1 MGTKKLIRS
10 LHRYLS
16 IFIAIQLLL
25 WTVSGIYFAFN
36 KIELVRGEQYRL
48 PNQAEYRIF
57 DRLGQHVIAS
67 IKDGDA
73 IYTTYPEGRQLEALS
88 PQQAIVIATTK
99 TTLKPLEALLITEAI
114 SGSEYRG
121 RDLPIYKVTTET
133 EDNINIYISPMSGD
147 ILSIRSDSWRMWDLL
162 WALHIMDYDQRDN
175 INNFLLRLFSVL
187 ALISSMSGIILFFVK
202 KR

>member
-1 MGTKKLIRS
+1 LGTKKLIRS

-57 DRLGQHVIAS
+57 DRLGQQVIAS
-67 IKDGDA
+67 IKGGDA

-121 RDLPIYKVTTET
+121 RDLPIYKISTET
-133 EDNINIYISPMSGD
+133 
-147 ILSIRSDSWRMWDLL
+147 
-162 WALHIMDYDQRDN
+162 
-175 INNFLLRLFSVL
+175 
-187 ALISSMSGIILFFVK
+187 
-202 KR
+202 